1 MARIGV
7 GLGALLVVQLVY
19 ALMRTGRLD
28 EAVGIGSGTGGE
40 GGSVRAIGRTMFQ
53 DYAFAFEATSV
64 LILVALVGGVYL
76 ANREDGR

>member
-1 MARIGV
+1 MARVGV

-19 ALMRTGRLD
+19 ALVRTGGLD
-28 EAVGIGSGTGGE
+28 ETVGGAGE

-76 ANREDGR
+76 ASREDGQ

>member
-1 MARIGV
+1 MAC

-19 ALMRTGRLD
+19 ALVRTGGLD
-28 EAVGIGSGTGGE
+28 EAVGGAGGGD
-40 GGSVRAIGRTMFQ
+40 GGSVRAIGRIMFQ